1 MRDVVLLILIV
12 ASGYVASGLIASA
25 FLLLTGKDEY
35 ALKPGNEGA
44 RLAAVGLTIFTGP
57 AILTTNAIRARS
69 EQPPAYLPIVLAV
82 STLWSYVLGLFVVS
96 LALQIPSPF

>member
-1 MRDVVLLILIV
+1 MRDVIVLLLIV

-25 FLLLTGKDEY
+25 FLLLTGRQEY
-35 ALKPGNEGA
+35 ALKPTNDGT

-57 AILTTNAIRARS
+57 AILTSNAIRSRD
-69 EQPPAYLPIVLAV
+69 EQPKAYLPIVIAV